1 MTFTIMITTHN
12 SCADLEALALACP
25 SSRTGIR

>member
-12 SCADLEALALACP
+12 RCADLRRTCVALTAAF
-25 SSRTGIR
+25 SGTG